1 MSWVAWRERPRTS
14 SDKGCLMRSATRLG
28 SGLFGIGMLAFGV
41 LNFVFA
47 IPVLGL
53 EPLPDWLP
61 AQTLWTYITALLL
74 VAGGGGVLSNRLRP
88 RESAIALGVLLSLW
102 LILLHVPTL
111 LTHLHNG
118 SKWTSAFECLA
129 LCSVAWVLACA
140 LSDSAAGRTPW
151 YGRFRRLADSGRYG
165 FGVSLPVFGALHFIY
180 WQYVASVIPGWIP
193 GSPVFWAYF
202 TGCAHIAAGLAIL
215 SGVQARLA
223 ATMLGVMFGSWVL
236 IVHVPRVL
244 ANPRSQAEWTSLCV
258 AIALCGGAW
267 LMAGYFARSAVTMDA
282 GPEHRPQREPA
293 SA

>member
-1 MSWVAWRERPRTS
+1 M
-14 SDKGCLMRSATRLG
+14 GSATRLG

-41 LNFVFA
+41 LNFVFGT
-47 IPVLGL
+47 PVLGL

-61 AQTLWTYITALLL
+61 AQTLWAYIIALLL
-74 VAGGGGVLSNRLRP
+74 VVGGVCVLSDRLRP
-88 RESAIALGVLLSLW
+88 RQSAIMLSGLLSLW
-102 LILLHVPTL
+102 LILQVPTL
-111 LTHLHNG
+111 LANLHNG

-129 LCSVAWVLACA
+129 LCSAAWVLAYA
-140 LSDSAAGRTPW
+140 LSDRATVRTSWNGRL
-151 YGRFRRLADSGRYG
+151 RRLADIGRYG
-165 FGVSLPVFGALHFIY
+165 FGITLPVFGALHFIY

-202 TGCAHIAAGLAIL
+202 TGCAHVAAGLAIL

-223 ATMLGVMFGSWVL
+223 ATMLGIMFGSWVL

-244 ANPRSQAEWTSLCV
+244 ASPHSQSEWTSLCV

-267 LMAGYFARSAVTMDA
+267 LMAGYLARSSVTVDTSHD
-282 GPEHRPQREPA
+282 HRPQREPA

>member
-1 MSWVAWRERPRTS
+1 M
-14 SDKGCLMRSATRLG
+14 GSATRLG
-28 SGLFGIGMLAFGV
+28 SVLFGIGMLGFGV

-61 AQTLWTYITALLL
+61 AQTLWTYATALLL
-74 VAGGGGVLSNRLRP
+74 VVAGGCVLSDRLRP
-88 RESAIALGVLLSLW
+88 RQAAIALAGLLSLW
-102 LILLHVPTL
+102 LILLQMPIL
-111 LTHLHNG
+111 LANLHSG
-118 SKWTSAFECLA
+118 SKWTPAFECLA
-129 LCSVAWVLACA
+129 LCSAAWVLAHA
-140 LSDSAAGRTPW
+140 LSDSATGRTSW
-151 YGRFRRLADSGRYG
+151 NDRLRRLADIGRYG
-165 FGVSLPVFGALHFIY
+165 FGITLPVFGALHFIY

-193 GSPVFWAYF
+193 GSPVFWTYF

-223 ATMLGVMFGSWVL
+223 ATMLGIMFGSWVL

-244 ANPRSQAEWTSLCV
+244 ASPHNQQEWTSLCV

-267 LMAGYFARSAVTMDA
+267 LMAGYLARSSTTVDA
-282 GPEHRPQREPA
+282 SRDQRPQREPA

>member
-1 MSWVAWRERPRTS
+1 M
-14 SDKGCLMRSATRLG
+14 GSATRLG

-41 LNFVFA
+41 LNFVFGT
-47 IPVLGL
+47 PVLGL

-61 AQTLWTYITALLL
+61 AQTLWTYIIALLL
-74 VAGGGGVLSNRLRP
+74 VVGGICVLSDRLRP
-88 RESAIALGVLLSLW
+88 RQSAIMLGGLLSLW
-102 LILLHVPTL
+102 LILQVPTL
-111 LTHLHNG
+111 LANLHNG

-129 LCSVAWVLACA
+129 LCSAAWVLAHA
-140 LSDSAAGRTPW
+140 LSDSATVRTSWNGRL
-151 YGRFRRLADSGRYG
+151 RRLADIGRYG
-165 FGVSLPVFGALHFIY
+165 FGITLPVFGALHFIY

-193 GSPVFWAYF
+193 GSPVFWASF

-223 ATMLGVMFGSWVL
+223 ATMLGIMFGSWVL

-244 ANPRSQAEWTSLCV
+244 ASPHNQSEWTSLCV

-267 LMAGYFARSAVTMDA
+267 LMAGYLARSSVTVDTSQD
-282 GPEHRPQREPA
+282 HRPQREPA

>member
-1 MSWVAWRERPRTS
+1 M
-14 SDKGCLMRSATRLG
+14 GSATRLG

-41 LNFVFA
+41 LNFVFGT
-47 IPVLGL
+47 PVLGL

-61 AQTLWTYITALLL
+61 AQTLWTYIIALLL
-74 VAGGGGVLSNRLRP
+74 VVGGVCVLSDRLRP
-88 RESAIALGVLLSLW
+88 RQSAIMLGGLLSLW
-102 LILLHVPTL
+102 LILQVPTL
-111 LTHLHNG
+111 LANIHNG

-129 LCSVAWVLACA
+129 LCSAAWVLAHA
-140 LSDSAAGRTPW
+140 LSDSATVRTSWNGRL
-151 YGRFRRLADSGRYG
+151 RRLADIGRYG
-165 FGVSLPVFGALHFIY
+165 FGITLPVFGALHFIY

-223 ATMLGVMFGSWVL
+223 ATMLGIMFGSWVL

-244 ANPRSQAEWTSLCV
+244 ASPHNQSEWTSLCV

-267 LMAGYFARSAVTMDA
+267 LMAGYLARSSVTVDTSQD
-282 GPEHRPQREPA
+282 HRPQREPA

>member
-1 MSWVAWRERPRTS
+1 M
-14 SDKGCLMRSATRLG
+14 GSATRLG
-28 SGLFGIGMLAFGV
+28 SGLFGIGMLAFGL

-61 AQTLWTYITALLL
+61 AQTLWTYITAMLL
-74 VAGGGGVLSNRLRP
+74 VGGGGCVLSGRWRP
-88 RESAIALGVLLSLW
+88 RESAIVLGVLLSLW
-102 LILLHVPTL
+102 LILLQVPTL
-111 LTHLHNG
+111 FAHLRNG

-129 LCSVAWVLACA
+129 LCSAAWVLAQA
-140 LSDSAAGRTPW
+140 WSDGATGRTFW
-151 YGRFRRLADSGRYG
+151 NGRFRRLADGGRYG
-165 FGVSLPVFGALHFIY
+165 FGISLPVFGALHFIY

-223 ATMLGVMFGSWVL
+223 ATMLGIMFGSWVL

-244 ANPRSQAEWTSLCV
+244 ANPHSQAEWTSLCV

-267 LMAGYFARSAVTMDA
+267 LMAGYFARSGVALNASPD
-282 GPEHRPQREPA
+282 HRPQREA
-293 SA
+293 AA

>member
-1 MSWVAWRERPRTS
+1 MGSV
-14 SDKGCLMRSATRLG
+14 TRLG

-53 EPLPDWLP
+53 EPLPGWLP

-74 VAGGGGVLSNRLRP
+74 VVGGGCVLSDRLRP
-88 RESAIALGVLLSLW
+88 RQSAIALGVLLTLW
-102 LILLHVPTL
+102 LILLQMPTL
-111 LTHLHNG
+111 LAHLHNG

-129 LCSVAWVLACA
+129 LCSAAWVLAHA
-140 LSDSAAGRTPW
+140 LSDSATGRTPW
-151 YGRFRRLADSGRYG
+151 NGRLRRLADAGRYG
-165 FGVSLPVFGALHFIY
+165 FGISLPVFGALHFIY

-215 SGVQARLA
+215 SGVRARLA
-223 ATMLGVMFGSWVL
+223 ATMLGIMFGSWVL

-244 ANPRSQAEWTSLCV
+244 ASPRNQAEWTSLCV

-267 LMAGYFARSAVTMDA
+267 LMAGYFTRLGVPVDA
-282 GPEHRPQREPA
+282 SPEHRPRREPA

>member
-1 MSWVAWRERPRTS
+1 
-14 SDKGCLMRSATRLG
+14 MRSAIRLG
-28 SGLFGIGMLAFGV
+28 SSLFGIGMLAFGV

-53 EPLPDWLP
+53 ESLPDWLP

-74 VAGGGGVLSNRLRP
+74 VAGGGCVLSNRWRAH
-88 RESAIALGVLLSLW
+88 ESAIALGMLLSLW
-102 LILLHVPTL
+102 LVLLQVPAL

-118 SKWTSAFECLA
+118 GRWTSASECLA
-129 LCSVAWVLACA
+129 LCSAAWVLVHA
-140 LSDSAAGRTPW
+140 LSEGATGRTPW
-151 YGRFRRLADSGRYG
+151 NGRFRRLADSGRYG
-165 FGVSLPVFGALHFIY
+165 FGISLPVFGALHFIY

-223 ATMLGVMFGSWVL
+223 ATMLGIMFGSWVL
-236 IVHVPRVL
+236 IVHIPRVL
-244 ANPRSQAEWTSLCV
+244 ADPRSQAEWTSLCV

-267 LMAGYFARSAVTMDA
+267 LMAGYFARSAVTADA

>member
-1 MSWVAWRERPRTS
+1 MGSV
-14 SDKGCLMRSATRLG
+14 TRLG

-47 IPVLGL
+47 TPVLGL

-74 VAGGGGVLSNRLRP
+74 VVGSGCVLSNWLRP
-88 RESAIALGVLLSLW
+88 RQAAITLAGLLSLW
-102 LILLHVPTL
+102 LILQMPTL
-111 LTHLHNG
+111 LGNLHNG

-129 LCSVAWVLACA
+129 LCSAAWVLAHA
-140 LSDSAAGRTPW
+140 LSDSATGRTSW
-151 YGRFRRLADSGRYG
+151 NGRLGRLADMGRYG
-165 FGVSLPVFGALHFIY
+165 FGITLPVFGALHFIY

-202 TGCAHIAAGLAIL
+202 TGCAHVAAGLAIL

-223 ATMLGVMFGSWVL
+223 ATMLGIMFGSWVL

-244 ANPRSQAEWTSLCV
+244 ASPHSQAEWTSLCV

-267 LMAGYFARSAVTMDA
+267 LMAGYFARSSVTVDA
-282 GPEHRPQREPA
+282 NRDHRSQREPA

>member
-1 MSWVAWRERPRTS
+1 MGSV
-14 SDKGCLMRSATRLG
+14 TRLG
-28 SGLFGIGMLAFGV
+28 SGLFGIGMLGFGM

-74 VAGGGGVLSNRLRP
+74 VAGGGCVLSNRLRP
-88 RESAIALGVLLSLW
+88 RQSGIALGVLLMLW
-102 LILLHVPTL
+102 LILLQVPTL
-111 LTHLHNG
+111 LTHLHSG
-118 SKWTSAFECLA
+118 SKWTPAFECLA
-129 LCSVAWVLACA
+129 LCSVAWVLVYA
-140 LSDSAAGRTPW
+140 LSDSATGRTPW
-151 YGRFRRLADSGRYG
+151 NDRFRRLADTGRYG
-165 FGVSLPVFGALHFIY
+165 FGISLPVFGALHFIY

-223 ATMLGVMFGSWVL
+223 ATMLGIMFGSWVL

-244 ANPRSQAEWTSLCV
+244 ANPQSQAEWTSLCV

-267 LMAGYFARSAVTMDA
+267 LMAGYFARSSLTVDA
-282 GPEHRPQREPA
+282 SQNHRPQREPA